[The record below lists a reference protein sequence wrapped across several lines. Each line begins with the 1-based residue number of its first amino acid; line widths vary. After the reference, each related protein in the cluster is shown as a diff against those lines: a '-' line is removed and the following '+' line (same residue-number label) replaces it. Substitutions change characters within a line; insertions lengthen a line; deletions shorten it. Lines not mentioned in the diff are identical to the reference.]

1 MAKKSFLI
9 GLLSVFLFSFSSQQE
24 VYICKGKSSK
34 KYHKSSKCRGLSNC
48 STSIYK
54 VSLNEAKNAGRTAC
68 KIEY

>member
-1 MAKKSFLI
+1 MTKKAFI
-9 GLLSVFLFSFSSQQE
+9 VGLLSIFLFSFSSQQQ

-34 KYHKSSKCRGLSNC
+34 KYHKSSNCRGLNSC

-54 VSLNEAKNAGRTAC
+54 VSLKEAKEIGRTAC